1 MAERKLTAR
10 ENAALVEAGK
20 FFGDPVLGKQ
30 RIAQFYID
38 MANRSQRKGTNT
50 GRPARPTVPTSNRP
64 STPVTPTSN
73 RPVRGAGNYGNKN
86 AVRPGAY
93 KSPTAKKT
101 DLTAEIARELG
112 MYATVGVGVYGA
124 LRTDN
129 PLTRAIDAARANKGL
144 PPRIGNRFPSRTPN
158 PAPRVTPKP
167 TAKTPNPAP
176 RATPK
181 PAPKATPKPLPR
193 ASTPL
198 PRTTAK
204 PLPRA
209 AAPLPKLGGRTS
221 GSGAGSGSGGRGG
234 RTSSAGAGSGRSG
247 VRMDPSDLLK

>member
-38 MANRSQRKGTNT
+38 MANRSQRKATNT
-50 GRPARPTVPTSNRP
+50 GRPAAPAAPASNRP

-101 DLTAEIARELG
+101 DLTADIAKELG
-112 MYATVGVGVYGA
+112 MYATIGVGVYGA
-124 LRTDN
+124 LKTDN

-144 PPRIGNRFPSRTPN
+144 QPRIGTRIPSRTP
-158 PAPRVTPKP
+158 
-167 TAKTPNPAP
+167 KTPNPAP

-181 PAPKATPKPLPR
+181 PAAKTPNPAPRATPKPLPR

-209 AAPLPKLGGRTS
+209 TAPLPKLGGRTS
-221 GSGAGSGSGGRGG
+221 GGGSGSGSGGRGG

-247 VRMDPSDLLK
+247 VRMDPSELIK